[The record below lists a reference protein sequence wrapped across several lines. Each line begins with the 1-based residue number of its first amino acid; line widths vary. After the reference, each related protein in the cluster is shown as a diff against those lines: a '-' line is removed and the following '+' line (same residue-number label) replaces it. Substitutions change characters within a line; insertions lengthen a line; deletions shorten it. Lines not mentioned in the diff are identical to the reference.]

1 MSFRYVQPLRIL
13 IQFCFLLFMV
23 WLGVRFYQ
31 FVLFF
36 RSSGTTAFVPRP
48 DGVDGFL
55 PISGLLG
62 LSAWLRGMGVNDV
75 HPAAVVVL
83 LSVLTVS
90 FLLRRSFC
98 SWICPVATISECS
111 WKTGFKLF
119 RRNVRLPVWL
129 DIALRSLKYLL
140 LAFFVYQIV
149 LAMDAASLAAF
160 ISSDYH
166 KVADVRLLDFFLHIS
181 PFALGVILSLLVVSL
196 LLRNPF
202 CRYLC
207 PYGAL
212 LGVVALLSPLR
223 VTRDTERCVSCGVC
237 SQVCPS
243 RIDVMHK
250 QSVLSAECIGCWR
263 CISLCRVH
271 SALSMRA
278 GGRLLIPGI
287 VFAFLVVLV
296 FWGGTVVGM
305 ISGHWHTGLDTAEY
319 YRLLGGR

>member
-1 MSFRYVQPLRIL
+1 MQPLRIL
-13 IQFCFLLFMV
+13 IQFCFMLFMF
-23 WLGVRFYQ
+23 WLGLRFFQ
-31 FVLFF
+31 FVMFF
-36 RSSGTTAFVPRP
+36 RSNGTTAFAPRP
-48 DGVDGFL
+48 DGIEGFL

-62 LSAWLRGMGVNDV
+62 LSAWLRGLGINPV

-83 LSVLTVS
+83 LCVLAVS

-119 RRNVRLPVWL
+119 RRNVRLPGWL
-129 DIALRSLKYLL
+129 DVMLRGLKYLL
-140 LAFFVYQIV
+140 LVFFVYQIV
-149 LAMDAASLAAF
+149 LAMDAASLDAF
-160 ISSDYH
+160 IASDYH

-181 PFALGVILSLLVVSL
+181 PFALGIIVLLLALSL

-212 LGVVALLSPLR
+212 LGVVALASPLR

-237 SQVCPS
+237 SQVCPTY
-243 RIDVMHK
+243 IDVMHK
-250 QSVLSAECIGCWR
+250 KSVASAECIGCWR
-263 CISLCRVH
+263 CISHCRVH

-278 GGRLLIPGI
+278 GGRLFVPGI
-287 VFAFLVVLV
+287 VFALLVVLV
-296 FWGGTVVGM
+296 FWGGTMVGKM
-305 ISGHWHTGLDTAEY
+305 SGHWRTGVDIAEY
-319 YRLLGGR
+319 SRLLTGR